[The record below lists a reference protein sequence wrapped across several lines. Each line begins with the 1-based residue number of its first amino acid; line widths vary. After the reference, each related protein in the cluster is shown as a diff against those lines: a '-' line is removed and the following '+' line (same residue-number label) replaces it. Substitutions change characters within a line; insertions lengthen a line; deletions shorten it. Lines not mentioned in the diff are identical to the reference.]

1 VRAAE
6 SLGQQRPLAQLV
18 MRLGTAQISHRPS
31 DAVRHFRRAIEIY
44 GALDDMRGQLR
55 CHINTGVANDRAE
68 NQPAA
73 ETSYA
78 AALELGRR
86 IKAPD
91 MAGGASLNLGVLL
104 MKTGRYE
111 RAAAC
116 FDEALRHFTTIDNEP
131 LRLAAIYNQANL
143 SRERGDTVAAV
154 PLYER
159 AAAMAASLGQLDVH
173 AGALCGLG
181 LMQLDLGAR
190 AAAEARRVEVGE
202 LLASRDGWW
211 FQGAEVHAALQVRL
225 TADRDPERALAL
237 LADAVE
243 RAAAID
249 GYAAAWLL
257 ATCARPLVAARH
269 AMREALEPLA
279 VRHLVSVRARGYQP
293 LVERFASAELVPASA
308 AE

>member
-1 VRAAE
+1 
-6 SLGQQRPLAQLV
+6 
-18 MRLGTAQISHRPS
+18 
-31 DAVRHFRRAIEIY
+31 
-44 GALDDMRGQLR
+44 
-55 CHINTGVANDRAE
+55 
-68 NQPAA
+68 
-73 ETSYA
+73 
-78 AALELGRR
+78 
-86 IKAPD
+86 
-91 MAGGASLNLGVLL
+91 
-104 MKTGRYE
+104 
-111 RAAAC
+111 
-116 FDEALRHFTTIDNEP
+116 
-131 LRLAAIYNQANL
+131 
-143 SRERGDTVAAV
+143 V

-181 LMQLDLGAR
+181 LMQLELGAR
-190 AAAEARRVEVGE
+190 AVTEARRAEVAD

-237 LADAVE
+237 LSDAVE

-257 ATCARPLVAARH
+257 AACARPLVAAGVK
-269 AMREALEPLA
+269 MREALEPLA

-308 AE
+308 SE